1 MRKEIQVLFDEQT
14 EMALLGAFLINP
26 ENLIMSTLRSEDFS
40 NKSLGELF
48 KVMREMADTHMEID
62 VSTVFSELKKRNIT
76 TWTKPDLYALTTACS
91 SSMHWESYEIIIRD
105 LSARRSVVAAST
117 NLYNAAIDTEKPL
130 SESISK
136 TIESISE
143 SAGIQE
149 SAIHVSDWLEE
160 FEDDIIQRAMG
171 ENESGLKTGFKNLDE
186 ILGGLE
192 PKTMMLIMGVPAVG
206 KSMFTMQVGLQ
217 MAANYP
223 GAIYSLEMQGK
234 SVIRRMISGM
244 GRISA
249 GSLKSGRMTEE
260 EQARYDSTVKM
271 IEKRRLYLSDFANW
285 DLFSLRSELTKQ
297 KVNNGIRWFVL
308 DYMYLMSDEI
318 QQDEIRRTTTI
329 STGLKKICSD
339 LNLVG
344 IIVHSLNKGGFE
356 DGAIPSMKN
365 VRGSGQVVYNADIIL
380 ALSEVT
386 RDLGTI
392 NGLDTLSESQ
402 RRNIR
407 ALWVLKGRELQYTKQ
422 YALFTKMPD
431 YPLFTEFK

>member
-1 MRKEIQVLFDEQT
+1 MRKDIQVLFDEQT
-14 EMALLGAFLINP
+14 EMALIGAFLINP

-160 FEDDIIQRAMG
+160 FEADIIQYAMG
-171 ENESGLKTGFKNLDE
+171 EKESGLKTGFKNLDE

-206 KSMFTMQVGLQ
+206 KSMFTMQVG
-217 MAANYP
+217 
-223 GAIYSLEMQGK
+223 K
-234 SVIRRMISGM
+234 
-244 GRISA
+244 
-249 GSLKSGRMTEE
+249 
-260 EQARYDSTVKM
+260 
-271 IEKRRLYLSDFANW
+271 
-285 DLFSLRSELTKQ
+285 
-297 KVNNGIRWFVL
+297 
-308 DYMYLMSDEI
+308 
-318 QQDEIRRTTTI
+318 
-329 STGLKKICSD
+329 
-339 LNLVG
+339 
-344 IIVHSLNKGGFE
+344 H
-356 DGAIPSMKN
+356 
-365 VRGSGQVVYNADIIL
+365 
-380 ALSEVT
+380 
-386 RDLGTI
+386 
-392 NGLDTLSESQ
+392 
-402 RRNIR
+402 
-407 ALWVLKGRELQYTKQ
+407 
-422 YALFTKMPD
+422 
-431 YPLFTEFK
+431 